1 MNFGILSCPHCH
13 EKKMYNFDH
22 WETRTL
28 ENGQKQWLF
37 YNKIN
42 KKRGWQCWALLKS
55 CNKRYAT
62 KWYDPCNCCFNPC
75 SVDKNRKITYRYYA
89 DGHVEKDDDRCIIC
103 CGKWIGLFLLYGVI
117 FEFYFLFFIWYDIYY
132 CFFKKQKGYDVYV
145 AGEDKPIFN
154 TEKEGLWYQM
164 PNEALTEEFY
174 KEYSSNIFKCKKCL
188 YTGQSFTDFI
198 GNEDTVVDVNNTAD
212 NTGTNMNNTTSN
224 GLNLQGDDI
233 QVHIV
238 SADKS
243 INQFFPSHTKDL
255 FSNIIERFFGVYT
268 QLRNKQCIFT
278 CNGKHMNPNLTLEQ
292 NKYKSGSTILVTA
305 S

>member
-1 MNFGILSCPHCH
+1 M
-13 EKKMYNFDH
+13 
-22 WETRTL
+22 
-28 ENGQKQWLF
+28 
-37 YNKIN
+37 
-42 KKRGWQCWALLKS
+42 
-55 CNKRYAT
+55 
-62 KWYDPCNCCFNPC
+62 
-75 SVDKNRKITYRYYA
+75 V
-89 DGHVEKDDDRCIIC
+89 
-103 CGKWIGLFLLYGVI
+103 LFLSFISCSLFGMI
-117 FEFYFLFFIWYDIYY
+117 FIIAFS
-132 CFFKKQKGYDVYV
+132 KKQKGYDVYV
-145 AGEDKPIFN
+145 AGEDQPIFN

-174 KEYSSNIFKCKKCL
+174 KEYSSDIFKCKKCL

-255 FSNIIERFFGVYT
+255 FSNIIERFLGVYT